1 MTVYIGSKRKLAIRW
16 KAKNPNHTSSW
27 NLIQYVSTNK
37 SKDTVIS
44 VGKAV
49 LISDD
54 KDCLSAMR
62 IHMIKN
68 LMASADRRVA
78 GPKAQ
83 CQLHTDGEA
92 GKFTSEKRPYE
103 DIEQELAETDVKIV
117 KLEQDNRKLKQNVL
131 AI

>member
-27 NLIQYVSTNK
+27 NLI
-37 SKDTVIS
+37 
-44 VGKAV
+44 
-49 LISDD
+49 
-54 KDCLSAMR
+54 R
-62 IHMIKN
+62 
-68 LMASADRRVA
+68 
-78 GPKAQ
+78 
-83 CQLHTDGEA
+83 TDGEA
-92 GKFTSEKRPYE
+92 GKFSSEKRLYE